1 MTVRIIAGRCRGRS
15 LLTPS
20 GPGVRPTPGI
30 VRERLFNWLGG
41 AVTGARVLDLFAGS
55 GALGLEAWSRN
66 AGEVVFVEK
75 NPQHRAMLLRNLQ
88 ACGMAESQ
96 LAGKD
101 ALVYLQQ
108 DPRPFDIVFADPPF
122 DQGWPRRLA
131 DALRS
136 TATFLTPRWL
146 YLESSAAEQ
155 WQEADIPTGWQAY
168 RHGHCGETFYTLYRK
183 QQESVDEA

>member
-41 AVTGARVLDLFAGS
+41 AVAGARVLDLFAGS

-66 AGEVVFVEK
+66 AKEVVFIEK
-75 NPQHRAMLLRNLQ
+75 NPQHRAILLRNLQ
-88 ACGMAESQ
+88 RCDVGESQ

-101 ALVYLQQ
+101 ALFYLQQ
-108 DPRPFDIVFADPPF
+108 GPRPFDIVFADPPF

-131 DALRS
+131 NALRS
-136 TATFLTPRWL
+136 PATLRNPGWF

-155 WQEADIPTGWQAY
+155 WQEEDIPAGWRVH
-168 RHGHCGETFYTLYRK
+168 RHGHCGEAFYTLYSN
-183 QQESVDEA
+183 QQEDLDKP